1 MIVVGKRRDLE
12 SAQELSKKL
21 GTSVRVVGLE
31 VLEQRCSQG
40 ARLPTTP
47 SGVVLRSTLK
57 DQVPAPPS
65 LQAFGARGCTLL
77 FGNCAATSQ
86 RSWCGLCERTS
97 PAEKRGEGRWQDGL
111 ASPLNLQGFDRKL
124 GRHAVGDSN

>member
-57 DQVPAPPS
+57 DQVPVPPL
-65 LQAFGARGCTLL
+65 LQVFGAGLL
-77 FGNCAATSQ
+77 LALRSLRCCLAAKLA
-86 RSWCGLCERTS
+86 RFLRAHA